1 MEENQ
6 FFKVANKPIV
16 IDTVQQAIIDN
27 GTTFYSHDRGTAKIE
42 FFLKNEGVAFSIPQ
56 GTLIPIRLTFPLETA
71 EDGLARHD
79 YLAVVDDPV
88 NGHVHI
94 VLGENILGYQGVVE
108 GSVYVNF
115 PNQQSLDTAG
125 RFRFRIHRSPLEE
138 TTNEIDAY
146 YFNGFN
152 WFAQQVEELTD
163 STKQEI
169 EKLFARANDQ
179 SVSLEEKVKMLD
191 EKINQTE
198 QQINE
203 LGNLKRMYS
212 NSIDFGNYDYS
223 GNANLLPP
231 VSANN
236 FTLGSGGTVKDGEDG
251 EIIFTLDGSN
261 TFIRHNT
268 SARMPAVLAGETY
281 TISAEIKFHSDIVGD
296 VSNLRFT
303 LNYLAGGAT
312 ALETAR
318 PIADTSRDKWIQIS
332 RTQIPNFSTTPPTQ
346 WYLALQDVVTAN
358 RITGTISLRNL
369 KIEKGSTVTPIQ
381 PNLLLAPYEISKVPL
396 NSNLAHNGMT
406 PIANSN
412 YLINSYPLLGHIGL
426 GDSITITLKGTK
438 IGTNPFRIFML
449 RRTQNAVIVGN
460 EFLGDMVSVDGLPDT
475 WRLTIPSYRFDDKD
489 LEQVLRVYQGISSA
503 NLGAATIT
511 WCKIE
516 RGLVATPPI
525 TFYKYFG
532 EGIKDSNN
540 PYDYSW
546 DVTPEYTEK
555 RLNDKVSLTE
565 PQSIEGTKDFREQ
578 PLIKGERISTET
590 FGISLIGG
598 RLIGV
603 PVSNN
608 TVLNWGNPYA
618 YDNER
623 SKTNDLFT
631 LSEDNKT
638 LTILKNCAL
647 QFVGKFTC
655 QTNDA
660 SYFAYLGMRVNG
672 ASDWRVAGIAGSL
685 NWRNDVGWF
694 CVRKFNAGERVT
706 LVTETNFTTSS
717 VNNWGVDQVYIKE
730 VLTA

>member
-27 GTTFYSHDRGTAKIE
+27 GTTFYSHDRGTAKID

-94 VLGENILGYQGVVE
+94 VLEENILGYQGVVE

-223 GNANLLPP
+223 GNANLLPKIT
-231 VSANN
+231 AAH
-236 FTLGSGGTVKDGEDG
+236 FTSGNGATVEDGPDG
-251 EIIFTLDGSN
+251 EIIFTLDGSAQL
-261 TFIRHNT
+261 TKFNT
-268 SARMPAVLAGETY
+268 SMRLPAIQNGKRY
-281 TISAEIKFHSDIVGD
+281 TISAEIMLHEGLEGD
-296 VSNLRFT
+296 ASNIRLT
-303 LNYLAGGAT
+303 NTYVPGGNIMLSTVRPLPTAT
-312 ALETAR
+312 NIWHT
-318 PIADTSRDKWIQIS
+318 IS
-332 RTQIPNFSTTPPTQ
+332 GTQIATYATTLPQQ
-346 WYLALQDVVTAN
+346 WYVVLQDVTASS
-358 RITGTISLRNL
+358 RIKGKISLRNIKIEEGAVVTPYQPNLLIEPYQISKTPLNANLANKEQAFPISSRQYLVYSAEMIEPFIANQTYTLTLKGTKLGTQSFRVYTTGPNSTSNIGDMEIVEGLADTWRLTFTPSEVNLNGSVSPSTLQIYQFPQATMGQVTIDSL
-369 KIEKGSTVTPIQ
+369 KIEKG
-381 PNLLLAPYEISKVPL
+381 
-396 NSNLAHNGMT
+396 
-406 PIANSN
+406 
-412 YLINSYPLLGHIGL
+412 
-426 GDSITITLKGTK
+426 
-438 IGTNPFRIFML
+438 
-449 RRTQNAVIVGN
+449 
-460 EFLGDMVSVDGLPDT
+460 
-475 WRLTIPSYRFDDKD
+475 
-489 LEQVLRVYQGISSA
+489 GI
-503 NLGAATIT
+503 
-511 WCKIE
+511 
-516 RGLVATPPI
+516 ATPDI
-525 TFYKYFG
+525 SEHKYFG

-565 PQSIEGTKDFREQ
+565 PQAIEGTKDFLEQ
-578 PLIKGERISTET
+578 PYIEGERISTET

-598 RLIGV
+598 RLTGV
-603 PVSNN
+603 PVSDG
-608 TVLNWGNPYA
+608 TVLNWGSPYA

-660 SYFAYLGMRVNG
+660 SYYAYLGMRVNG

-706 LVTETNFTTSS
+706 LVTETNFTTAS

-730 VLTA
+730 VLAA

>member
-27 GTTFYSHDRGTAKIE
+27 GTTFYSHDRGTAKID
-42 FFLKNEGVAFSIPQ
+42 FFLKNEGVAFSIPK

-88 NGHVHI
+88 NGHVHV
-94 VLGENILGYQGVVE
+94 VLEENILGYQGVVE

-223 GNANLLPP
+223 GNGNLLPKIT
-231 VSANN
+231 AAH
-236 FTLGSGGTVKDGEDG
+236 FTSGNGATVEDGPDG
-251 EIIFTLDGSN
+251 EIIFTLDGSAQL
-261 TFIRHNT
+261 TKFNT
-268 SARMPAVLAGETY
+268 SMRLPALKNGKRY
-281 TISAEIKFHSDIVGD
+281 TISAEIMLHEGLEGD
-296 VSNLRFT
+296 ASNIRLT
-303 LNYLAGGAT
+303 NTYVPGGNIMLSTVRPSPTAT
-312 ALETAR
+312 NSWQT
-318 PIADTSRDKWIQIS
+318 IKG
-332 RTQIPNFSTTPPTQ
+332 TQIATYATTPPQQ
-346 WYLALQDVVTAN
+346 WYLVLQDVTASS
-358 RITGTISLRNL
+358 RIKGKISLRNIKIEEGSVVTPYQPNLLFAPYQISRIALNENLANKKQAFPISSRQYLVYSAEMIESFITNQTYTLTLKGTKLGTQSFRVYTTGPNSTSNIGDMEIVEGLADTWRLTFTPSEANLSGSVSPNTLQIYQFPQATMGQVTIDSL
-369 KIEKGSTVTPIQ
+369 KIEKG
-381 PNLLLAPYEISKVPL
+381 
-396 NSNLAHNGMT
+396 
-406 PIANSN
+406 
-412 YLINSYPLLGHIGL
+412 
-426 GDSITITLKGTK
+426 
-438 IGTNPFRIFML
+438 
-449 RRTQNAVIVGN
+449 
-460 EFLGDMVSVDGLPDT
+460 
-475 WRLTIPSYRFDDKD
+475 
-489 LEQVLRVYQGISSA
+489 GI
-503 NLGAATIT
+503 
-511 WCKIE
+511 
-516 RGLVATPPI
+516 ATPDI
-525 TFYKYFG
+525 SEHKYFG
-532 EGIKDSNN
+532 EGLKDSNN

-565 PQSIEGTKDFREQ
+565 PQSIEGTKDFLDQ
-578 PLIKGERISTET
+578 PYIEGERISTEK

-603 PVSNN
+603 PVSNG
-608 TVLNWGNPYA
+608 TVLNWGSPYA

-660 SYFAYLGMRVNG
+660 SYYAYLGMRVNG
-672 ASDWRVAGIAGSL
+672 ASDWRVAGIAGTL

-706 LVTETNFTTSS
+706 LVTETNFTTAS

-730 VLTA
+730 VLAT

>member
-27 GTTFYSHDRGTAKIE
+27 GTTFYSHDRGTAKID

-79 YLAVVDDPV
+79 YLAVVDNPV

-94 VLGENILGYQGVVE
+94 VLEENILGYQGVVE

-191 EKINQTE
+191 ERINQTE

-223 GNANLLPP
+223 GNPNLAMTDSDTFKWGDGGAVTYENGEYTVVMDGSGRLVKWNTNPETSVYLEDKTQYTMSCEMYVGADYTGDVTQVFANYAYTDGGQVLIQASRLPRDVPRNTWVTVKGTSTIDYQGRVPKVLYFSWQTVSNTTIPKGTLKIRKLKIEEGADATPYQPNLLFVP
-231 VSANN
+231 
-236 FTLGSGGTVKDGEDG
+236 
-251 EIIFTLDGSN
+251 
-261 TFIRHNT
+261 
-268 SARMPAVLAGETY
+268 Y
-281 TISAEIKFHSDIVGD
+281 
-296 VSNLRFT
+296 
-303 LNYLAGGAT
+303 
-312 ALETAR
+312 
-318 PIADTSRDKWIQIS
+318 QIS
-332 RTQIPNFSTTPPTQ
+332 RIALNENLANKEQAFPISSRQYLVYSAEMIEPFIANQTYTLTLKGTKLGTQSFRVYTTGPNSTSNIGDMEIVEGLADTWRLTFTPSEANLSGSVSPNT
-346 WYLALQDVVTAN
+346 LQIYQFPQATMGQVTIN
-358 RITGTISLRNL
+358 SL
-369 KIEKGSTVTPIQ
+369 KIEKG
-381 PNLLLAPYEISKVPL
+381 
-396 NSNLAHNGMT
+396 
-406 PIANSN
+406 
-412 YLINSYPLLGHIGL
+412 
-426 GDSITITLKGTK
+426 
-438 IGTNPFRIFML
+438 
-449 RRTQNAVIVGN
+449 
-460 EFLGDMVSVDGLPDT
+460 
-475 WRLTIPSYRFDDKD
+475 
-489 LEQVLRVYQGISSA
+489 GI
-503 NLGAATIT
+503 
-511 WCKIE
+511 
-516 RGLVATPPI
+516 ATPDI
-525 TFYKYFG
+525 SEHKYFG
-532 EGIKDSNN
+532 EGLKDSNN

-565 PQSIEGTKDFREQ
+565 PQAIEGTKDFLEQ
-578 PLIKGERISTET
+578 PFIEGERISTEK

-598 RLIGV
+598 RLVGV

-623 SKTNDLFT
+623 SKLNDLFT

-655 QTNDA
+655 QTNNA
-660 SYFAYLGMRVNG
+660 SYYAYLGMRVNG
-672 ASDWRVAGIAGSL
+672 ASDWRVSGIGGAL

-694 CVRKFNAGERVT
+694 CVRKFNAGDRVT
-706 LVTETNFTTSS
+706 LVTETNFTTDS
-717 VNNWGVDQVYIKE
+717 VNSWGVDQVYINE
-730 VLTA
+730 VLAA

>member
-27 GTTFYSHDRGTAKIE
+27 GTTFYSHDRGTAKID

-94 VLGENILGYQGVVE
+94 VLEENILGYQGVVE

-223 GNANLLPP
+223 GNPNLLPP

-236 FTLGSGGTVKDGEDG
+236 FTLGTGGTVKDGEDG

-268 SARMPAVLAGETY
+268 TQRMPAVLPGETY

-303 LNYLAGGAT
+303 LNYLPGGAVS
-312 ALETAR
+312 LETAR
-318 PIADTSRDKWIQIS
+318 PIVDTSRDKWIQLS
-332 RTQIPNFSTTPPTQ
+332 RTQIPNFSTTPPAQ

-369 KIEKGSTVTPIQ
+369 KIEKGSAVTADQ
-381 PNLLLAPYEISKVPL
+381 PNLLIAPYQISKIPL
-396 NSNLAHNGMT
+396 NENLGNKSVTYPYTTNEARLYDYNNDENWIPNQPYVLRIKTHNRPTAGIDVFLGRYSGVNSVGRMQSVEALTDVYELKFTPTEDKILPSNPSGLLIMQEPARE
-406 PIANSN
+406 PIAMKFEW
-412 YLINSYPLLGHIGL
+412 L
-426 GDSITITLKGTK
+426 
-438 IGTNPFRIFML
+438 
-449 RRTQNAVIVGN
+449 
-460 EFLGDMVSVDGLPDT
+460 
-475 WRLTIPSYRFDDKD
+475 
-489 LEQVLRVYQGISSA
+489 
-503 NLGAATIT
+503 
-511 WCKIE
+511 KIE
-516 RGLVATPPI
+516 KGDTATPPI
-525 TFYKYFG
+525 TSYKYFG
-532 EGIKDSNN
+532 EGLKDSNN

-555 RLNDKVSLTE
+555 GLNDKVSLTE
-565 PQSIEGTKDFREQ
+565 PQAIEGTKVFRDQ
-578 PLIKGERISTET
+578 PYIEGERISTEK

-598 RLIGV
+598 RLVGV

-655 QTNDA
+655 QTNNA
-660 SYFAYLGMRVNG
+660 SYYAYLGMRVNG
-672 ASDWRVAGIAGSL
+672 ASDWRVAGIGGAL

-706 LVTETNFTTSS
+706 LVTETNFTTDS

-730 VLTA
+730 VLAT